1 MKRISKSK
9 QRRIDEKRYN
19 DNLFN
24 NLTELSKQDKELLK
38 AEFSK
43 NPIKVTYSIGSDSY
57 IETIVDFKRN
67 GKTIIL
73 SNGKEFVWK
82 QKANQDYPKYQAKL
96 GGCGFIYFSFLQEKR
111 DLSF

>member
-24 NLTELSKQDKELLK
+24 NITNLSKEEQVYAKANLLI
-38 AEFSK
+38 
-43 NPIKVTYSIGSDSY
+43 NPIQVTYAIGSDTY
-57 IETIVDFKRN
+57 IKTIVDFKRN

-73 SNGKEFVWK
+73 CNGKEFVYK
-82 QKANQDYPKYQAKL
+82 QKKTQDYPRYQAKT
-96 GGCGFIYFSFLQEKR
+96 GSFGFIYFSFLENKR
-111 DLSF
+111 DRSF